1 MTAHQANLAV
11 IHHMDQGISVDNPKD
26 LQRIELLNYTNASG
40 QELVGLVVELAE
52 DLNGGVQMR
61 VLMDANVVSGVT
73 VVPLQQGGCC
83 D

>member
-1 MTAHQANLAV
+1 M
-11 IHHMDQGISVDNPKD
+11 DNPKD
-26 LQRIELLNYTNASG
+26 LQRIELLNYINASG

-52 DLNGGVQMR
+52 DPNGGVQMR
-61 VLMDANVVSGVT
+61 FLMDANVVSAVT

>member
-1 MTAHQANLAV
+1 M
-11 IHHMDQGISVDNPKD
+11 DNPKD

-40 QELVGLVVELAE
+40 QELVGLVFELSE
-52 DLNGGVQMR
+52 DPNGGVQMR
-61 VLMDANVVSGVT
+61 FLMDANVVSGVT

>member
-1 MTAHQANLAV
+1 MTAQANLA
-11 IHHMDQGISVDNPKD
+11 IIYRIDYGISVDNPKD

-52 DLNGGVQMR
+52 DPNGGVQMR

>member
-1 MTAHQANLAV
+1 M
-11 IHHMDQGISVDNPKD
+11 DNPKD

-52 DLNGGVQMR
+52 DPNGGVQMR
-61 VLMDANVVSGVT
+61 VLMDANVVSGGDSGT
-73 VVPLQQGGCC
+73 SSAGWLF

>member
-1 MTAHQANLAV
+1 M
-11 IHHMDQGISVDNPKD
+11 DNPKD

-40 QELVGLVVELAE
+40 QEFVGLVVELAE
-52 DLNGGVQMR
+52 DPNGGVQMR

-83 D
+83 Y